1 MRADAPATDVV
12 PAPEPGP
19 ADDSVTRRR
28 LSRADRRAQIL
39 RVAEQVFSQRGYQG
53 TSLEDIAASAGV
65 TRPLIYNYFADKDEL
80 YLECLHAARGEL
92 EAAIVAAAGA
102 HTHPR
107 DMLRAG
113 MIAYFTFV
121 AERGKRWDM
130 LFGGGIAVA
139 GTVAERAGQL
149 RFETVEK
156 IATLIRDA
164 APGHP
169 AQAAVAYA
177 HAISG
182 AGEQLAKWWRR
193 NPGIPLDDI
202 VQYHFDMVWTGLQQV
217 AAG

>member
-1 MRADAPATDVV
+1 MRADAPAITDV
-12 PAPEPGP
+12 AAGGGSGEESTG
-19 ADDSVTRRR
+19 RRR

-53 TSLEDIAASAGV
+53 TALEDIAASAGV
-65 TRPLIYNYFADKDEL
+65 TRPLIYNYFTDKDEL

-102 HTHPR
+102 HEHPR

-139 GTVAERAGQL
+139 GTVAERAEQM

-156 IATLIRDA
+156 IAALIRA
-164 APGHP
+164 TAPDHP
-169 AQAAVAYA
+169 ARAAAAYA
-177 HAISG
+177 HAMSG

-193 NPGIPLDDI
+193 NPHIPLDDI
-202 VQYHFDMVWTGLQQV
+202 VQYHFDMVWTGLQRV
-217 AAG
+217 AEG

>member
-1 MRADAPATDVV
+1 MCADPEGAAP
-12 PAPEPGP
+12 
-19 ADDSVTRRR
+19 VTGDGSGQENTVRRR

-65 TRPLIYNYFADKDEL
+65 TRPLIYNYFTDKDEL

-102 HTHPR
+102 HAQPA

-139 GTVAERAGQL
+139 GTVAERAEQM

-156 IATLIRDA
+156 IAGLIRAA
-164 APGHP
+164 APDHP

-177 HAISG
+177 HAMSG
-182 AGEQLAKWWRR
+182 SGEQLAKWWRR
-193 NPGIPLDDI
+193 NPHIPLAEI
-202 VQYHFDMVWTGLQQV
+202 VQYHFDVVWTGLEQM